1 MQLEARLRAFAA
13 FARRRS
19 FSGAAE
25 ELRISQPAVS
35 KHMAE
40 IERELG
46 IRLVERR
53 KRGCVLTAAG
63 EFFANHVLRAEA
75 ILAQAARG
83 VAELRKPGSGSLGIV
98 ASGITGTYLLPEVI
112 ATFQQANP
120 GVHVALEL
128 ATTAKA
134 VEALRSHRAELGV
147 VGGFVAAPEIEAEPL
162 VEDEIVVIGPRR
174 LAGRQ
179 LARAELGAM
188 TWISREEGSA
198 TRAAVEAACANLGIV
213 PSRRLILPSWEAIK
227 LAVKR
232 GDGIAGCS
240 RFAIAEE
247 LRTGLLWIIP
257 VPRWSVRKMMSIIRV
272 RDAALTPAA
281 QQFVVMLRA
290 RWGQMGFRN
299 SRRKATTEGDQA
311 NSRSRRTTMAT
322 GARSYS

>member
-35 KHMAE
+35 KHIAE

-46 IRLVERR
+46 VRLVERR
-53 KRGCVLTAAG
+53 RRGCVLTAAG

-75 ILAQAARG
+75 ILAQATRG
-83 VAELRKPGSGSLGIV
+83 VAELRKPGSGSLGII

-120 GVHVALEL
+120 GVDVSLEL

-134 VEALRSHRAELGV
+134 IEALRSHRAELGV
-147 VGGFVAAPEIEAEPL
+147 VGGFVAAPEVEAEPL

-174 LAGRQ
+174 LAGRR
-179 LARAELGAM
+179 LSRVELGTM

-198 TRAAVEAACANLGIV
+198 TRAVVEAACANLGIV
-213 PSRRLILPSWEAIK
+213 PSRRLILPSWEAVK

-247 LRTGLLWIIP
+247 LRTGLLGIIP
-257 VPRWSVRKMMSIIRV
+257 VRRWNVRKMMSIIRV
-272 RDAALTPAA
+272 RDAALTPSA
-281 QQFVVMLRA
+281 QQFLLMLRA
-290 RWGQMGFRN
+290 RWGQVRLRN
-299 SRRKATTEGDQA
+299 LRRKLTTTSDRA
-311 NSRSRRTTMAT
+311 NSR
-322 GARSYS
+322 

>member
-19 FSGAAE
+19 FSNAAAE
-25 ELRISQPAVS
+25 LRVSQPAVS
-35 KHMAE
+35 KHIAE
-40 IERELG
+40 IERELC
-46 IRLVERR
+46 ILLVERR

-75 ILAQAARG
+75 ILAQAKRG
-83 VAELRKPGSGSLGIV
+83 VAELRQPGIGSLGIV

-112 ATFQQANP
+112 AAFERAHP
-120 GVHVALEL
+120 GVQVSLEL

-134 VEALRSHRAELGV
+134 VEALRAHRAELGV
-147 VGGFVAAPEIEAEPL
+147 VGGFVVAPEIEAEPL
-162 VEDEIVVIGPRR
+162 VEDEIVVTGPRR
-174 LAGRQ
+174 LAGRR
-179 LARAELGAM
+179 LSRVELGAM

-198 TRAAVEAACANLGIV
+198 TRALVDATCANLGIV

-247 LRTGLLWIIP
+247 VRTGSLGILR
-257 VPRWSVRKMMSIIRV
+257 VARWNARKTISIICV
-272 RDAALTPAA
+272 RDAALTPSA
-281 QQFVVMLRA
+281 QQFLLMLRA
-290 RWGQMGFRN
+290 RWG
-299 SRRKATTEGDQA
+299 RKGASEAHRKPT
-311 NSRSRRTTMAT
+311 RTPDRA
-322 GARSYS
+322 SLS

>member
-35 KHMAE
+35 KHIAE

-46 IRLVERR
+46 VRLVERR
-53 KRGCVLTAAG
+53 RRGCVLTAAG

-75 ILAQAARG
+75 ILAQATRG
-83 VAELRKPGSGSLGIV
+83 VAELRKPGLGSLGII

-120 GVHVALEL
+120 GVDVSLEL

-134 VEALRSHRAELGV
+134 IEALRSHRAELGV
-147 VGGFVAAPEIEAEPL
+147 VGGFVAAPEVEAEPL
-162 VEDEIVVIGPRR
+162 VEDEIVIIGPRR
-174 LAGRQ
+174 LAGRR
-179 LARAELGAM
+179 LSRVELGTM

-198 TRAAVEAACANLGIV
+198 TRAVVEAACANLGIV
-213 PSRRLILPSWEAIK
+213 PSRRLILPSWEAVK

-247 LRTGLLWIIP
+247 LRTGLLGIIP
-257 VPRWSVRKMMSIIRV
+257 VRRWNVRKMMSIIRV
-272 RDAALTPAA
+272 RDAALTPSA
-281 QQFVVMLRA
+281 QQFLLMLRA
-290 RWGQMGFRN
+290 RWGQVRSRN
-299 SRRKATTEGDQA
+299 LRRKLTTTSDRA
-311 NSRSRRTTMAT
+311 NSR
-322 GARSYS
+322 

>member
-19 FSGAAE
+19 FSYAAE

-35 KHMAE
+35 KHIAD

-46 IRLVERR
+46 VRLVERR
-53 KRGCVLTAAG
+53 RRGCILTDAG

-83 VAELRKPGSGSLGIV
+83 VAELRKPGSGSLVIV

-112 ATFQQANP
+112 ASLEQANP
-120 GVHVALEL
+120 GVRVSLEL

-162 VEDEIVVIGPRR
+162 VEDEVVVIGPCR
-174 LAGRQ
+174 LAGRR
-179 LARAELGAM
+179 LSRAELGAM

-198 TRAAVEAACANLGIV
+198 TRALVEAACANLGIV

-240 RFAIAEE
+240 RFAITEE
-247 LRTGLLWIIP
+247 LRTGSLGIIP
-257 VPRWSVRKMMSIIRV
+257 VPRWNVHKMMSIIRV
-272 RDAALTPAA
+272 RDAALTPSA
-281 QQFVVMLRA
+281 QQFLRMLCA
-290 RWGQMGFRN
+290 RWGQMRSRN
-299 SRRKATTEGDQA
+299 LRRKPTTIGDRA
-311 NSRSRRTTMAT
+311 KPR
-322 GARSYS
+322 

>member
-19 FSGAAE
+19 FSDAAE

-35 KHMAE
+35 KHIAE
-40 IERELG
+40 IERALG

-53 KRGCVLTAAG
+53 RRGCILTAAG

-75 ILAQAARG
+75 ILAQATRG
-83 VAELRKPGSGSLGIV
+83 IAELRKPGSGSLGII
-98 ASGITGTYLLPEVI
+98 ALGITGTYLLPEVI
-112 ATFQQANP
+112 ATFEQAHP
-120 GVHVALEL
+120 GVHIALEL
-128 ATTAKA
+128 ATTEKA

-162 VEDEIVVIGPRR
+162 IEDEIVVIGPRR
-174 LAGRQ
+174 LAGRR
-179 LARAELGAM
+179 LSRAELGAM

-198 TRAAVEAACANLGIV
+198 TRAIVEAACANLGIV

-232 GDGIAGCS
+232 GDGIAACS

-247 LRTGLLWIIP
+247 LRAGSLGIVP
-257 VPRWSVRKMMSIIRV
+257 VPRWNVRKMMSIIRV
-272 RDAALTPAA
+272 RDAALTPSA
-281 QQFVVMLRA
+281 QQFLLMLRA
-290 RWGQMGFRN
+290 RWGQM
-299 SRRKATTEGDQA
+299 
-311 NSRSRRTTMAT
+311 RSRNLR
-322 GARSYS
+322 RER